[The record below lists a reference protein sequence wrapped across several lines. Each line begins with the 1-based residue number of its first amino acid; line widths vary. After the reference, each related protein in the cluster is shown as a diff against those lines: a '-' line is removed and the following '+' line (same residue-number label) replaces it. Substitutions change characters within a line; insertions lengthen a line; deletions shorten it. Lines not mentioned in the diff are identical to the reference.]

1 MEAKLVH
8 RLFQLLSITLLLLLP
23 HLTGAAASAAS
34 LRGGCPEK
42 CGDVDIPYPFG
53 IGPNCSM
60 EGFAL
65 TCHMTDAGVRKPYF
79 FNVEIINISL
89 QLGQARMLNHISQ
102 QCYHASNRSST
113 YNDWILNLDNTPY
126 RFSDVHNMFT
136 VIGCNT
142 LAYILSFRT
151 NYQSGCVSMCQNEL
165 SPVNGSCSGIGCCQT
180 SIPKNLT
187 YYKVSF
193 DENFNNLQV
202 WNFSPCSYAVL
213 LEADWFRFRTSYV
226 TTYQFWNYSNSR
238 VPMVVDWA
246 IGNETCKAAKLN
258 KTSYACISANSECF
272 DSSNGPGYLCY
283 CLSGYQGNPYL
294 LDGCKDIDECVDK
307 DQYPCQGICQNTNG
321 SYNCSCPPGTHGNPF
336 AGTCTSNQKL
346 PLAAKAILGTS
357 SSIAFLSLCSMCIYM
372 IYERRKFA
380 KVRERY
386 FKEHGGWILMEEI
399 KEKQGHAFKIFT
411 IKELEKA
418 TNKFGNN
425 QVLGRGGHG
434 TVYKGV
440 LEDGCIVAIKK
451 PKFINETSK
460 NEFGKEMFIL
470 SQINHK
476 NIVKLLGCCLEVEV
490 PILVYEFVPN
500 GTLFH
505 FVHENKNIYPIS
517 LGARLKI
524 AYESA
529 DALAYLHSSA
539 SPPIIHGDVKSS
551 NILLDE
557 NYMAK
562 VSDFGASKLVPKD
575 EDQIATLVQGT
586 YGYLDPEYLQT
597 CQLTDKSD
605 VYSFGVVLLELL
617 TGKKAVYFKGSEE
630 ERSLAASFMLAMKEN
645 RLLDVLDN
653 QVKNEGDMELIQE
666 ISELARQCLD
676 VKGEERPTMKEV
688 VEELGKLRKV
698 MQHPWVPHN
707 TEEVESLLGESSN
720 DHGINYHGTE
730 TTTCY
735 NSEKRLASNIESG
748 R

>member
-1 MEAKLVH
+1 MTDQEGSRVSKSVNEEKSFTSLKWCWFIGFYPESLGDSGRIKMEAKLVH

-294 LDGCKDIDECVDK
+294 LDGCKGLLLIPVSSLSEFHLTFSWLDLIL
-307 DQYPCQGICQNTNG
+307 QSHSICR
-321 SYNCSCPPGTHGNPF
+321 H
-336 AGTCTSNQKL
+336 
-346 PLAAKAILGTS
+346 
-357 SSIAFLSLCSMCIYM
+357 
-372 IYERRKFA
+372 R
-380 KVRERY
+380 
-386 FKEHGGWILMEEI
+386 
-399 KEKQGHAFKIFT
+399 
-411 IKELEKA
+411 
-418 TNKFGNN
+418 
-425 QVLGRGGHG
+425 
-434 TVYKGV
+434 
-440 LEDGCIVAIKK
+440 
-451 PKFINETSK
+451 
-460 NEFGKEMFIL
+460 
-470 SQINHK
+470 
-476 NIVKLLGCCLEVEV
+476 
-490 PILVYEFVPN
+490 
-500 GTLFH
+500 
-505 FVHENKNIYPIS
+505 
-517 LGARLKI
+517 
-524 AYESA
+524 
-529 DALAYLHSSA
+529 
-539 SPPIIHGDVKSS
+539 
-551 NILLDE
+551 
-557 NYMAK
+557 
-562 VSDFGASKLVPKD
+562 
-575 EDQIATLVQGT
+575 
-586 YGYLDPEYLQT
+586 
-597 CQLTDKSD
+597 
-605 VYSFGVVLLELL
+605 
-617 TGKKAVYFKGSEE
+617 
-630 ERSLAASFMLAMKEN
+630 
-645 RLLDVLDN
+645 
-653 QVKNEGDMELIQE
+653 
-666 ISELARQCLD
+666 
-676 VKGEERPTMKEV
+676 
-688 VEELGKLRKV
+688 
-698 MQHPWVPHN
+698 
-707 TEEVESLLGESSN
+707 
-720 DHGINYHGTE
+720 
-730 TTTCY
+730 
-735 NSEKRLASNIESG
+735 
-748 R
+748 

>member
-1 MEAKLVH
+1 MEAVLIH
-8 RLFQLLSITLLLLLP
+8 RLFHLLSIILLLLLP
-23 HLTGAAASAAS
+23 HLTVAAASAAS

-65 TCHMTDAGVRKPYF
+65 TCNMTDAGVRKPFF

-89 QLGQARMLNHISQ
+89 QLGRARMFNHISQ

-165 SPVNGSCSGIGCCQT
+165 SLVNGSCSGIGCCQT

-187 YYKVSF
+187 YYRVSF

-213 LEADWFRFRTSYV
+213 LKADWFRFRTSYI

-294 LDGCKDIDECVDK
+294 LNGCKDIDECVDK

-321 SYNCSCPPGTHGNPF
+321 SYNCSCPRGTHGNPF
-336 AGTCTSNQKL
+336 TGTCTSNQKL
-346 PLAAKAILGTS
+346 PLAAKAILGDSLVNFCSLLQTS
-357 SSIAFLSLCSMCIYM
+357 TNNFMSCLLFLITIKPKAFLSLCSMCIYM

-380 KVRERY
+380 KVKERY

-399 KEKQGHAFKIFT
+399 KGKQGHAFKIFT
-411 IKELEKA
+411 SKELEKA
-418 TNKFGNN
+418 TNKFRNN
-425 QVLGRGGHG
+425 QILGWGGHG
-434 TVYKGV
+434 TVYKGI
-440 LEDGCIVAIKK
+440 LEDGRI
-451 PKFINETSK
+451 
-460 NEFGKEMFIL
+460 
-470 SQINHK
+470 
-476 NIVKLLGCCLEVEV
+476 NIVKLLGCCLEVE
-490 PILVYEFVPN
+490 N
-500 GTLFH
+500 T
-505 FVHENKNIYPIS
+505 YPIS

-557 NYMAK
+557 N
-562 VSDFGASKLVPKD
+562 
-575 EDQIATLVQGT
+575 
-586 YGYLDPEYLQT
+586 
-597 CQLTDKSD
+597 
-605 VYSFGVVLLELL
+605 
-617 TGKKAVYFKGSEE
+617 
-630 ERSLAASFMLAMKEN
+630 
-645 RLLDVLDN
+645 
-653 QVKNEGDMELIQE
+653 
-666 ISELARQCLD
+666 
-676 VKGEERPTMKEV
+676 
-688 VEELGKLRKV
+688 
-698 MQHPWVPHN
+698 
-707 TEEVESLLGESSN
+707 
-720 DHGINYHGTE
+720 
-730 TTTCY
+730 
-735 NSEKRLASNIESG
+735 
-748 R
+748 